1 MVAEGYL
8 TRDGTLYSH
17 TEAGEREARL
27 ITAAW
32 GRWLAD
38 RVERDVGR
46 ASDAEL
52 RAAVDGIAKRVLA
65 EDLAHDLP
73 SRLAEGAPARG

>member
-1 MVAEGYL
+1 
-8 TRDGTLYSH
+8 
-17 TEAGEREARL
+17 
-27 ITAAW
+27 
-32 GRWLAD
+32 
-38 RVERDVGR
+38 VERDVGR